1 MMNTKFL
8 KRISVAFLPFAL
20 LLNCYVVNA
29 SASSKRP
36 KSTSNVRA
44 EKNTKRDRETSIDKA
59 RINQNPKDKRSPAVP
74 TRDGRKKIDP
84 KHSIAENDSRRAAG
98 RNTSNDNAKVVKNSK
113 REAAVRE
120 SKRAKNQRIA
130 ELRKAEAR
138 RAEAAR
144 LAAIARERARD
155 EALRQHVQSLILK
168 DDLSGEDP
176 EIRRMAVKA
185 LGNHAGT
192 VVVMNPQTGRIYSM
206 VNQEWALREG
216 FKPCSTIKL
225 VTSLA
230 GLNENVIDPN
240 NSTKISDTNQVN
252 LTRALAFSKNHYF
265 QVVGEQVGLDKM
277 LTYARRMGLGEK
289 TGINAR
295 NEFQGR
301 VPGSKSFSAI
311 HRISS
316 HGDHYEV
323 TALQLATLV
332 SAIGNGGKLLTPYIV
347 RTRQDEMKLKTKVR
361 RQVNLDREVWR
372 HMLPGMAGAVN
383 YGSGRRAQ
391 DPAQQVAGKTG
402 TCIEQGNWVGLFTS
416 YAPLTNPKF
425 AIVVIA
431 RGADARSHFP
441 AAVAG
446 RIYRDLSNREGAPAS
461 LQIASSRDLNSFD
474 SEPIEPDE
482 EEATAI
488 AEEPA
493 FKVET
498 STVFRGDRNNPSRV
512 KPVLMSIPVPRQVI
526 KPSAVND
533 DEPAITSGQTR
544 PRRVLGE

>member
-1 MMNTKFL
+1 MNTKFL
-8 KRISVAFLPFAL
+8 RRLAIAFLPFAL
-20 LLNCYVVNA
+20 FLNCYLINA
-29 SASSKRP
+29 TASSKRP
-36 KSTSNVRA
+36 KSSSNTRA
-44 EKNTKRDRETSIDKA
+44 EKNTKRDRATSTGKA
-59 RINQNPKDKRSPAVP
+59 RINQNSKDKRSSAVP
-74 TRDGRKKIDP
+74 TRGGRQKVDP
-84 KHSIAENDSRRAAG
+84 KRSIAENDSRRQAG
-98 RNTSNDNAKVVKNSK
+98 RNTSNVNAKVEKSSK
-113 REAAVRE
+113 REVAPRE

-130 ELRKAEAR
+130 ELRKAEAL

-144 LAAIARERARD
+144 LAAIAHERARN

-168 DDLSGEDP
+168 DDLTGEDP
-176 EIRRMAVKA
+176 EIRRIAVKA

-192 VVVMNPQTGRIYSM
+192 VVVMNPQTGRVYSI

-240 NSTKISDTNQVN
+240 NSAKISDSNQVS

-361 RQVNLDREVWR
+361 RQVNVNSEVWR
-372 HMLPGMAGAVN
+372 HLLPGMAGAVN

-416 YAPLTNPKF
+416 YAPIANPKF
-425 AIVVIA
+425 AVVVIA
-431 RGADARSHFP
+431 RGADAHSHFP

-446 RIYRDLSNREGAPAS
+446 KIYRDLSIREGAPAS
-461 LQIASSRDLNSFD
+461 VQLASSRDKSLD
-474 SEPIEPDE
+474 REPLEADE
-482 EEATAI
+482 EEATAL
-488 AEEPA
+488 AEEPE

-498 STVFRGDRNNPSRV
+498 TTVFRGDRNNPSRV